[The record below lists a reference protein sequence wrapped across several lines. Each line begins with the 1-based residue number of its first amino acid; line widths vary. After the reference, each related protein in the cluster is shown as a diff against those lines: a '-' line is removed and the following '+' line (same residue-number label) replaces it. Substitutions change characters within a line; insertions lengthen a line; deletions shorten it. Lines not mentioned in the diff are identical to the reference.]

1 MRRNA
6 LLDDEM
12 TKFDQCPSARLYDS
26 VRLCPCKSFQS
37 SSRRETGSRFSV
49 IPHHLPSMSS
59 PKDSDSSPSTKA
71 FSTGTHRTILHSA
84 LRPPPLSAIRSDWRA
99 LPPEAVPSPRS
110 HIPSDQEIIDA
121 ITFVWCIHWN
131 SFNTMDPAGL
141 RARILAKHKS
151 WHLLE
156 KRVAD
161 VRNRALSDGR
171 LRQPSWEVG
180 VRMQPSMEEVHRRE
194 HSYAFDPHWRSARLA
209 QVCKLRRSFEITS
222 GT

>member
-1 MRRNA
+1 
-6 LLDDEM
+6 M
-12 TKFDQCPSARLYDS
+12 TKFNHCPPPRLYES
-26 VRLCPCKSFQS
+26 VRFCPCKSFQS
-37 SSRRETGSRFSV
+37 SSRGTGHRFSV

-59 PKDSDSSPSTKA
+59 LKDSNSSPSTKA
-71 FSTGTHRTILHSA
+71 STGTHPTISHSA
-84 LRPPPLSAIRSDWRA
+84 PFLLPPPLSVVRTDWRA
-99 LPPEAVPSPRS
+99 LPPEATPSPRS
-110 HIPSDQEIIDA
+110 RIPSDQEIIDA

-131 SFNTMDPAGL
+131 SFSTMNPAGL
-141 RARILAKHKS
+141 RARILAKHRS

-161 VRNRALSDGR
+161 VRSRALADGR

-180 VRMQPSMEEVHRRE
+180 VRMQPSMEEVRKRE
-194 HSYAFDPHWRSARLA
+194 HSYDFDSHWRSARPA